1 MLYVCI
7 ALEKDLQIQQEIKRT
22 LQAHNLRSTPVR
34 RSVLELI
41 SKRGVALASS
51 ELEKATKA
59 DRITV
64 YRTLRTFESSGILHR
79 VQDATGVDKYALCG
93 GACSVAGHHHTHAH
107 FHCTSCEK
115 TSCLNEVKIEA
126 QVLPK
131 GYQINESQLTYSG
144 ICPSCN

>member
-51 ELEKATKA
+51 E
-59 DRITV
+59 
-64 YRTLRTFESSGILHR
+64 
-79 VQDATGVDKYALCG
+79 
-93 GACSVAGHHHTHAH
+93 
-107 FHCTSCEK
+107 K